1 MSLQELSSLSSEA
14 VHERPIPPRSLS
26 ANRHAKKHVQ
36 RSVKLARI
44 ASARS
49 LVLPHPRR
57 CRRKLFLSVA
67 PPSRLQRLQLPEQC
81 PAPQLQCLLPLPSE
95 EFVLPL
101 GHLQRL
107 LPQRHR
113 RLPNRRFLKLLALRR
128 PLRTLLFNLPSRRT
142 SQLTL
147 RPRRRNTLRNPLKQ
161 RPAPRHSLRLKSPRR
176 QTRVM
181 LPQSPNSRLQL

>member
-128 PLRTLLFNLPSRRT
+128 PLRTPRFNLPSRRT

-147 RPRRRNTLRNPLKQ
+147 QPRRRNTLRNPLKQ
-161 RPAPRHSLRLKSPRR
+161 RLEFPHSPQPSSPHRR
-176 QTRVM
+176 KHVT
-181 LPQSPNSRLQL
+181 PQRSPSSRLQL